1 MDIWDRLD
9 DFHFAY
15 ANLHGDGSVTARIE
29 SVENVQEW
37 TKAGVMIRTTLDPDS
52 PNAMLLA
59 TPGGIV
65 SFQYRR
71 RASEITSQVYTPS
84 SRIQL
89 PHWVRLIRQG
99 NQFTAQHSSDGA
111 IWQQVQDP
119 SGNPAAVEIPMGET
133 VYIGLAVNSRDGVRT
148 AEAHISHVTTTGNV
162 NPAGQFT
169 DSRDIPSQFP
179 SALDE

>member
-1 MDIWDRLD
+1 VRWPCMDIWDRLD

-89 PHWVRLIRQG
+89 PHWVG
-99 NQFTAQHSSDGA
+99 NRHSLETAVLCRYHRCHQSREERADRG
-111 IWQQVQDP
+111 
-119 SGNPAAVEIPMGET
+119 SGQ
-133 VYIGLAVNSRDGVRT
+133 Y
-148 AEAHISHVTTTGNV
+148 
-162 NPAGQFT
+162 
-169 DSRDIPSQFP
+169 
-179 SALDE
+179 LDESPDWRCLSAARRTVLQDQST